1 MLSTAV
7 CSRADPKGATAHRR
21 TLRRTRLHIS
31 RLLAPP
37 PQQARQ
43 MPPSVPPSTAL
54 TAPAANGA
62 ALPQIRGR
70 RPLSSKGAWSAAA
83 ARVRSGSAA
92 QICSAAAMGSERLMI
107 SKGACP
113 STAATVRGQE
123 SVIQK
128 CENALGVP
136 LAWMKRVYDA
146 RGNTP
151 CVTYALTAT
160 APCKGFDRVLTRPVR
175 AA

>member
-1 MLSTAV
+1 ML
-7 CSRADPKGATAHRR
+7 P
-21 TLRRTRLHIS
+21 
-31 RLLAPP
+31 
-37 PQQARQ
+37 
-43 MPPSVPPSTAL
+43 
-54 TAPAANGA
+54 NGA
-62 ALPQIRGR
+62 DYLRSVWP
-70 RPLSSKGAWSAAA
+70 SSAAFNA
-83 ARVRSGSAA
+83 LSLGLQRRCDAIRLADGLDGRLPLNCSNGALQMSPGA

-128 CENALGVP
+128 YENALGVP

-160 APCKGFDRVLTRPVR
+160 APCEGSGASLHGLARMFNITLQSCCYRPR
-175 AA
+175 MA